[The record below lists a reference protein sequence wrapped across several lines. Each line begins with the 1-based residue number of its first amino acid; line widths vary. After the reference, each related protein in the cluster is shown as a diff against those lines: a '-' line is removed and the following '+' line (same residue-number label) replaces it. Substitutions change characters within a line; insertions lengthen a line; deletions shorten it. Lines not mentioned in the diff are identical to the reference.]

1 MFGKIRLQ
9 FIYRR
14 LRGVKIAQLDTA
26 KRYALL
32 GPDRLFTRRPVVLQ
46 VLIQLPGG
54 FKSFHGL
61 AFVRQQTNGVFYQTV
76 LAKWQKYQ
84 RKKREWQ
91 NQDMVNNVGREFK
104 RHLKWAGIKP
114 IGTLSIHTLRKCCG
128 KSWADHLPP
137 NVTKELMGHSN
148 IATTMKY
155 YNQVDKDQ
163 RKKAAAVVED
173 LIFKANTEP
182 NQAKVEA
189 GRQKQSDAKMTPE
202 ANLRVK

>member
-1 MFGKIRLQ
+1 
-9 FIYRR
+9 
-14 LRGVKIAQLDTA
+14 
-26 KRYALL
+26 
-32 GPDRLFTRRPVVLQ
+32 
-46 VLIQLPGG
+46 
-54 FKSFHGL
+54 
-61 AFVRQQTNGVFYQTV
+61 
-76 LAKWQKYQ
+76 
-84 RKKREWQ
+84 
-91 NQDMVNNVGREFK
+91 
-104 RHLKWAGIKP
+104 
-114 IGTLSIHTLRKCCG
+114 
-128 KSWADHLPP
+128 
-137 NVTKELMGHSN
+137 MGHSN